1 MPPIPCSSAMATEL
15 GQNPTQVCEWVH
27 YAMQIRHHHARARP
41 QQRTPHASPAR
52 AHRLGRVRDH
62 AHVRDFPR
70 ANETTLP
77 QAATSPSTDLVCEA
91 GVMMW

>member
-1 MPPIPCSSAMATEL
+1 MRGVTATARRYGMLAQRSTSST
-15 GQNPTQVCEWVH
+15 TDDSVTVCVKH
-27 YAMQIRHHHARARP
+27 
-41 QQRTPHASPAR
+41 TPHASLAR
-52 AHRLGRVRDH
+52 AHRLGRGTDH

-70 ANETTLP
+70 ANGTTLP